1 MILSLVK
8 LTQHSNF
15 WGFRLD
21 TLEKVKWMGVR
32 VGQVAQYTKMKNK
45 IDLRQQKGKKE
56 NLLRRLKVGHK
67 TYGQETNTITIYI
80 FPKHLHIELQVP
92 IKPKYLLV
100 KGQQSIG
107 SGTSKLLRIWKMAAL
122 WIPVPFILLCDIHLK
137 WKQFSLFHKC
147 GDHIASD
154 HVKKYENSF
163 SVQSPEFGKQS
174 MRVHLK
180 WKFSKWQLAPQ
191 GQTTARRERC
201 RTVDQE
207 NKY

>member
-1 MILSLVK
+1 
-8 LTQHSNF
+8 
-15 WGFRLD
+15 
-21 TLEKVKWMGVR
+21 MGVR

-107 SGTSKLLRIWKMAAL
+107 SGTSKLLRI
-122 WIPVPFILLCDIHLK
+122 
-137 WKQFSLFHKC
+137 
-147 GDHIASD
+147 
-154 HVKKYENSF
+154 
-163 SVQSPEFGKQS
+163 
-174 MRVHLK
+174 
-180 WKFSKWQLAPQ
+180 
-191 GQTTARRERC
+191 
-201 RTVDQE
+201 
-207 NKY
+207 